1 MITYVNTV
9 LVGKNKALATA
20 APAAAANMSTP
31 SADAGKYIIMNCDDN
46 IAASKL
52 YVATAA
58 DASVLNKIKIGMVTS
73 SNTAVHKTNGTVQ
86 YLPIVKWS
94 GIINAHDVR
103 DFKHLKYQADTE
115 DSILVDLTN
124 LSTQTANLLAEGNK
138 RILVRVTYK
147 DLPTRY
153 RKWTESYEYM
163 TKVGDDA
170 TKICAGI
177 AAQINSQWKRARVQ
191 ATATG
196 KTVTLVAL
204 PYDDDNSA
212 ESINWANKVRFNV
225 NMYYTDPQAAA
236 FASRNK
242 YYLQGVTITM
252 TPGIQYAASA
262 KLVRDRE
269 SIAQGYEGIMN
280 RTWWPVIKPA
290 IQTDINGSY
299 DGLVVEFENMYRTAD
314 DLFRK
319 TKQTVELYDLAG
331 SGETA
336 NTALPAIKT
345 ILAAFTESKKNI
357 LIGESYV
364 D

>member
-9 LVGKNKALATA
+9 LIGKNKALLTA
-20 APAAAANMSTP
+20 APAAATNMTTP
-31 SADAGKYIIMNCDDN
+31 SADAGKYVIMNCDDN

-52 YVATAA
+52 YVTSAA
-58 DASVLNKIKIGMVTS
+58 DASVLNKIKIGLVTS
-73 SNTAVHKTNGTVQ
+73 SNYAVHKKDGTVQ

-94 GIINAHDVR
+94 AIINAHDVR
-103 DFKHLKYQADTE
+103 DFKHLKYEADTE
-115 DSILVDLTN
+115 DVVVVDLTN
-124 LSTQTANLLAEGNK
+124 MVTDTANLLAEGNK
-138 RILVRVTYK
+138 RVVLRITYK

-153 RKWTESYEYM
+153 RKWTESYEYV

-177 AAQINSQWKRARVQ
+177 AAQINYQWKRARV
-191 ATATG
+191 AAVASG
-196 KTVTLVAL
+196 KTVTLTAL

-225 NMYYTDPQAAA
+225 NLHYTDPQAAA

-242 YYLQGVTITM
+242 YYIHGATITK
-252 TPGIQYAASA
+252 TPGVQYAASA

-269 SIAQGYEGIMN
+269 NIAQGYEGIMN
-280 RTWWPVIKPA
+280 RTWWPVVKPA

-299 DGLVVEFENMYRTAD
+299 DGLIIEFENMYRAAD
-314 DLFRK
+314 DIFRK
-319 TKQTVELYDLAG
+319 TKQSIELYDLAG

-345 ILAAFTESKKNI
+345 ILAAFTESKKNV